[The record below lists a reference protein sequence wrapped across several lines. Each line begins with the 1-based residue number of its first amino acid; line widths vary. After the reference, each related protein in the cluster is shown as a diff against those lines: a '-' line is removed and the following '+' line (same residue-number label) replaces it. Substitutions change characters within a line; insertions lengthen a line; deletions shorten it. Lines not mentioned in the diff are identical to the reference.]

1 MTGALII
8 LAVTIAI
15 GVLLWAWEKFRTQRH
30 GHSLHHHAP
39 SANSEE
45 SRVKSQEY
53 SEISGSSDSSN
64 SAASSNAQ
72 RQTSNVSVCCGLHAI
87 CEKTG
92 QINEPPVYYDD
103 EELDR
108 FAGREASDYT
118 DEETEEFRD
127 VLLTLLPSDAPGWS
141 VSLEKRRINLP
152 ADLQPELELL
162 LSEINA

>member
-1 MTGALII
+1 MTGALLI
-8 LAVTIAI
+8 LAVTAAI
-15 GVLLWAWEKFRTQRH
+15 GVLLWAWERFRTQRH
-30 GHSLHHHAP
+30 GPSLHHH
-39 SANSEE
+39 NDKSEE
-45 SRVKSQEY
+45 SGVKSQVIEA
-53 SEISGSSDSSN
+53 DD
-64 SAASSNAQ
+64 Q
-72 RQTSNVSVCCGLHAI
+72 RKTENGKRKTEPAVCCGLHAI

-108 FAGREASDYT
+108 FAGRDASDYN

-152 ADLQPELELL
+152 ETLKSELELL
-162 LSEINA
+162 LSEL

>member
-8 LAVTIAI
+8 LAVTVAI

-30 GHSLHHHAP
+30 GHSLHHHGV
-39 SANSEE
+39 SEE
-45 SRVKSQEY
+45 STPSAKSEELRVKSD
-53 SEISGSSDSSN
+53 GSDN
-64 SAASSNAQ
+64 SQLKTENSI
-72 RQTSNVSVCCGLHAI
+72 CCGLHAI

-108 FAGREASDYT
+108 FAGREATDYT

-152 ADLQPELELL
+152 AELRPELELML
-162 LSEINA
+162 LEQ

>member
-30 GHSLHHHAP
+30 GHSLHHHASP
-39 SANSEE
+39 SPDVQRITPDAQ
-45 SRVKSQEY
+45 RP
-53 SEISGSSDSSN
+53 
-64 SAASSNAQ
+64 ASNA
-72 RQTSNVSVCCGLHAI
+72 VCCGLHAI

-108 FAGREASDYT
+108 FAGRPADGYS

-152 ADLQPELELL
+152 SDLRPELELL
-162 LSEINA
+162 LSEL

>member
-1 MTGALII
+1 MTGALLI

-30 GHSLHHHAP
+30 GHSLHHHSP
-39 SANSEE
+39 QPHNPTT
-45 SRVKSQEY
+45 QQP
-53 SEISGSSDSSN
+53 DN
-64 SAASSNAQ
+64 
-72 RQTSNVSVCCGLHAI
+72 QTTVCCGLHAI

-108 FAGREASDYT
+108 FAGRAATDYT

-141 VSLEKRRINLP
+141 ISLEKRRINLP
-152 ADLQPELELL
+152 ADLKPELELM
-162 LSEINA
+162 LSEL

>member
-8 LAVTIAI
+8 LLVTLAI
-15 GVLLWAWEKFRTQRH
+15 GVLLWAWERYRTQRH
-30 GHSLHHHAP
+30 GPSLHHHNDQRSTINDSVSQ
-39 SANSEE
+39 SAKRET
-45 SRVKSQEY
+45 Q
-53 SEISGSSDSSN
+53 
-64 SAASSNAQ
+64 NA
-72 RQTSNVSVCCGLHAI
+72 VCCGLHAI

-108 FAGREASDYT
+108 FAGRDATDYT

-141 VSLEKRRINLP
+141 ISLEKRRINLP
-152 ADLQPELELL
+152 ATLRPELELL
-162 LSEINA
+162 LLEG

>member
-15 GVLLWAWEKFRTQRH
+15 GVMLWAWEKFRTRRH
-30 GHSLHHHAP
+30 GHSLHHHA
-39 SANSEE
+39 
-45 SRVKSQEY
+45 
-53 SEISGSSDSSN
+53 SSSPDVQRPTP
-64 SAASSNAQ
+64 NAQ
-72 RQTSNVSVCCGLHAI
+72 RPTSNAVCCGLHAI

-108 FAGREASDYT
+108 FAGRAATDYT

-127 VLLTLLPSDAPGWS
+127 VLLTLMPSDAPGWS

-152 ADLQPELELL
+152 ADLRPELELL
-162 LSEINA
+162 LSEINV

>member
-8 LAVTIAI
+8 LAVTVAT
-15 GVLLWAWEKFRTQRH
+15 GVLLWAWEKFRSQRH
-30 GHSLHHHAP
+30 GPSLHHHAERQEGQGARGQES
-39 SANSEE
+39 SAPTTQQPN
-45 SRVKSQEY
+45 
-53 SEISGSSDSSN
+53 N
-64 SAASSNAQ
+64 PT
-72 RQTSNVSVCCGLHAI
+72 TSICCGLHAI

-108 FAGREASDYT
+108 FAGRPATDYT

-152 ADLQPELELL
+152 AELMPELELML
-162 LSEINA
+162 LEGNT

>member
-8 LAVTIAI
+8 LAVTVAI

-30 GHSLHHHAP
+30 GHSLHHHHQSIENGDQKP
-39 SANSEE
+39 ESDESE
-45 SRVKSQEY
+45 SSQP
-53 SEISGSSDSSN
+53 DN
-64 SAASSNAQ
+64 RTTPQ
-72 RQTSNVSVCCGLHAI
+72 PTSICCGLHAI

-108 FAGREASDYT
+108 FSGRPATDYT
-118 DEETEEFRD
+118 DAETEEFRD

-152 ADLQPELELL
+152 AELVPELELL
-162 LSEINA
+162 LSEG

>member
-8 LAVTIAI
+8 LIVTLAI
-15 GVLLWAWEKFRTQRH
+15 GVLLWAWERYRIQRH
-30 GHSLHHHAP
+30 GASLHHHA
-39 SANSEE
+39 AGEE
-45 SRVKSQEY
+45 SRVNGE
-53 SEISGSSDSSN
+53 EPNDSDSQ
-64 SAASSNAQ
+64 NAPPATQ
-72 RQTSNVSVCCGLHAI
+72 NAVCCGLHAI

-108 FAGREASDYT
+108 FAGREATDYT

-141 VSLEKRRINLP
+141 ISLEKRRINLP
-152 ADLQPELELL
+152 AELKPELELL
-162 LSEINA
+162 ILEAS

>member
-8 LAVTIAI
+8 LAVTVTI
-15 GVLLWAWEKFRTQRH
+15 GILLWVWEKFRTRRH

-39 SANSEE
+39 SASP
-45 SRVKSQEY
+45 
-53 SEISGSSDSSN
+53 
-64 SAASSNAQ
+64 NAK
-72 RQTSNVSVCCGLHAI
+72 RPTPNTVCCGLHAI

-108 FAGREASDYT
+108 FAGRPADGYT

-127 VLLTLLPSDAPGWS
+127 VLLTLLPSDTPGWT

-162 LSEINA
+162 LSEANDQL

>member
-8 LAVTIAI
+8 LAVTVAT
-15 GVLLWAWEKFRTQRH
+15 GVLLWVWEKFRTQRH
-30 GHSLHHHAP
+30 GPSLHHHAERQEGQKARVHE
-39 SANSEE
+39 SSE
-45 SRVKSQEY
+45 Q
-53 SEISGSSDSSN
+53 SDSPTTQQPG
-64 SAASSNAQ
+64 NA
-72 RQTSNVSVCCGLHAI
+72 TTPVCCGLHAI

-108 FAGREASDYT
+108 FAGRPATDYT

-141 VSLEKRRINLP
+141 ISLEKRRINLP
-152 ADLQPELELL
+152 AELMPELELML
-162 LSEINA
+162 LEGNAL

>member
-8 LAVTIAI
+8 LAVTVAI

-30 GHSLHHHAP
+30 GHSLHHHHETGGRRPQPENSDP
-39 SANSEE
+39 SDNQTK
-45 SRVKSQEY
+45 R
-53 SEISGSSDSSN
+53 
-64 SAASSNAQ
+64 NAQ
-72 RQTSNVSVCCGLHAI
+72 PATQRAVCCGLHAI

-108 FAGREASDYT
+108 FAGRAATDYT

-152 ADLQPELELL
+152 AELRPELELL
-162 LSEINA
+162 LSES

>member
-15 GVLLWAWEKFRTQRH
+15 GVLLWAWEKFRTRRH
-30 GHSLHHHAP
+30 GQSLHHH
-39 SANSEE
+39 NS
-45 SRVKSQEY
+45 SLQ
-53 SEISGSSDSSN
+53 SN
-64 SAASSNAQ
+64 N
-72 RQTSNVSVCCGLHAI
+72 QTTPKPQGICCGLHAI

-108 FAGREASDYT
+108 FAGRDASDYT
-118 DEETEEFRD
+118 DEEIEEFRD

-141 VSLEKRRINLP
+141 VSLERRRICLP
-152 ADLQPELELL
+152 TDLQPELELL
-162 LSEINA
+162 LSEL